1 MPKYRI
7 CFRVESVEEGSI
19 EVEAETPQAAAE
31 AFIAGEYEEQRASE
45 PNLDLM
51 DSEDSVAEVQ
61 SLDHP
66 EQIYIP
72 EG

>member
-31 AFIAGEYEEQRASE
+31 AFIAGEYEEQRLGAD
-45 PNLDLM
+45 LDLM
-51 DSEDSVAEVQ
+51 DDSEDSVAEVQ

-66 EQIYIP
+66 EQIYVP
-72 EG
+72 KG